1 MFCDMLAVKDN
12 LTPADPGKLF
22 EYEID
27 ELRLLF
33 KKLAVFNWLTD
44 SLK

>member
-1 MFCDMLAVKDN
+1 M
-12 LTPADPGKLF
+12 PAEPGKLL
-22 EYEID
+22 EYDID

-33 KKLAVFNWLTD
+33 KKFDVFNWLTD